1 MRFAQ
6 GGRAAG
12 TSVVAA
18 WLTASSTR
26 LQTWPRN
33 PPSSPANC
41 PSSAAQGTSAS
52 LTRTRR
58 AASACAAAVAA
69 PLAAACASHQHCFMS
84 AQNRP
89 KCSFFYR
96 STSRACSWESVHG
109 SCVHGLSLKTCMHMA
124 EQLRAG
130 PALRR
135 SRCMLLRIQ
144 LACHSA
150 SSAAA
155 AAGMAQQARVQRSCL
170 ATSLTAAAA
179 GVAQQARV
187 QRPCLAPSLAAAA
200 AGARGPSWGV
210 AGEPWGPA
218 WAAAGEPLGPELLT
232 SSVQL
237 GSHSPC
243 LPPWPAGRQ
252 TCIMHQPLCP
262 RRQNG
267 LQKASRDITAPEP
280 RLVHVAAA

>member
-26 LQTWPRN
+26 LPTWPRN
-33 PPSSPANC
+33 PPSSPRQIA

-69 PLAAACASHQHCFMS
+69 PLAAACASHQPLLHERPETDLS
-84 AQNRP
+84 AL
-89 KCSFFYR
+89 SFYR

-135 SRCMLLRIQ
+135 SPL
-144 LACHSA
+144 H
-150 SSAAA
+150 AAA
-155 AAGMAQQARVQRSCL
+155 DPAGLPLSFFSRS
-170 ATSLTAAAA
+170 S
-179 GVAQQARV
+179 GRDG
-187 QRPCLAPSLAAAA
+187 A
-200 AGARGPSWGV
+200 AGAGCS
-210 AGEPWGPA
+210 ALA
-218 WAAAGEPLGPELLT
+218 WRPL
-232 SSVQL
+232 
-237 GSHSPC
+237 
-243 LPPWPAGRQ
+243 
-252 TCIMHQPLCP
+252 
-262 RRQNG
+262 
-267 LQKASRDITAPEP
+267 
-280 RLVHVAAA
+280 